1 MPGPILQSRRWGG
14 NFAAARQFCAAGEP
28 RWSRGRPSDPA
39 RAGVGGC
46 WHQDRIGRRSF
57 ATAPAPRR
65 PDPGIRPRC
74 RRRRIVFAAPV
85 LVAACSHVPPASSP
99 GRVRPKD
106 VPGCALRP
114 KDTVTYVLTAHVLGA
129 HYTAAGTQ
137 RRPEDTVACVFIAHA
152 VRVLPRTYA
161 SEGRMHMRPG
171 GHGRVRPRCTRPRG
185 ASHGRRS
192 ARARGRVRPE
202 DVFVPRTR
210 PSKGRAQPLR
220 TSSSRTSSGRY
231 NARSEDG
238 CAEDERVPRTG
249 ESRIQWIGS
258 DPTSDPVV
266 RGGDRAEESR
276 ASPRGRLP

>member
-1 MPGPILQSRRWGG
+1 M
-14 NFAAARQFCAAGEP
+14 
-28 RWSRGRPSDPA
+28 RPE
-39 RAGVGGC
+39 
-46 WHQDRIGRRSF
+46 
-57 ATAPAPRR
+57 
-65 PDPGIRPRC
+65 
-74 RRRRIVFAAPV
+74 
-85 LVAACSHVPPASSP
+85 
-99 GRVRPKD
+99 
-106 VPGCALRP
+106 
-114 KDTVTYVLTAHVLGA
+114 DTVTYVLTAHVLGA

-258 DPTSDPVV
+258 DPTRTGRPPPGPPPVV
-266 RGGDRAEESR
+266 
-276 ASPRGRLP
+276 GRLPPGAKRPIPCRAPSRSSRFDDRGDAARAARGRRPTRSSEAGIARRSRAPRREDVYRDDARREDACHDDGSREGARHDGVRPRRDDARRRRFDSIAFIRLNRFNCVESI